1 MHGSIWPVTIPPPD
15 SPPGIFSFLGGL
27 TPPQGT
33 QKETISQPELLIDLI
48 IRRFF
53 VYRFDPYKSKT
64 RRFLNFYKRL
74 PELIERRITDVIM

>member
-1 MHGSIWPVTIPPPD
+1 MHGSIWPVTIPPRT
-15 SPPGIFSFLGGL
+15 SLPGIFFFLGGL